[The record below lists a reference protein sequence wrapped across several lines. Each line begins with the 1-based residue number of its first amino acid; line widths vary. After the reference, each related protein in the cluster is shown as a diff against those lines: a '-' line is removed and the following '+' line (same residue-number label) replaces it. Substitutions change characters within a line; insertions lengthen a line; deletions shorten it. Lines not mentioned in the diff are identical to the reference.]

1 MLIFLYGQDTYRSRQ
16 KLNEIINH
24 YKKIH
29 KSGLNL
35 KYFDGKNLSFQDFKD
50 EIRSVS
56 MFAEKKL
63 AVLKNTFLNKNF
75 KENFLRDSK
84 EFAESKNIVLFYEE
98 EEFSGDKLFKFLKKY
113 AKSQEFKP
121 LQSQKLKNWVKKG
134 FDDYGI
140 EIREEAL
147 EKLINFVGSDLWQ
160 MANEI
165 KKLVSYKLKCPNPEI
180 SQRDIELLVKPKIE
194 NDIFKTIDAI
204 ASKNKKQ
211 ALDLIHKHL
220 EKGDTPLYLLSMINF
235 QFRNLLIV
243 KSQELRRK
251 FYAGDV
257 RVLTEKLKM
266 HPYVIQKSTQ
276 QTRKFNFEELKK
288 IYQKIF
294 QVDLSIKTGKVEPET
309 ALDLFI
315 AEI

>member
-84 EFAESKNIVLFYEE
+84 EFAESKDIVLFYEE

-243 KSQELRRK
+243 KSSR
-251 FYAGDV
+251 FGY
-257 RVLTEKLKM
+257 EKLKM

-276 QTRKFNFEELKK
+276 QARKFNFEELKK

>member
-84 EFAESKNIVLFYEE
+84 EFAESKDIVLFYEE

-211 ALDLIHKHL
+211 AIELIHKHL

-243 KSQELRRK
+243 KSSR
-251 FYAGDV
+251 FGY
-257 RVLTEKLKM
+257 EKLKM

-276 QTRKFNFEELKK
+276 QARKFNFEELKK